1 MGVARSQRRSEGSQ
15 PSRSSKRKP
24 AGNSGASGHQPA
36 SRALAESSDANRVT
50 QALNSTK
57 PIKFTITSDYKGR
70 EVQDRILAD
79 VQRCGY
85 DDQSTFAIKIS
96 LEEAL
101 VNAIKHGNKFDPAKK
116 VHIEAKVT
124 PERAEIMIE
133 DEGPGFHRSSVPDP
147 TAEENL
153 CKCSGRGILLM
164 ETYMNTVKWTKHGRR
179 VKMTRVNQR
188 HLPG

>member
-1 MGVARSQRRSEGSQ
+1 MGVARSQRRDERSQ
-15 PSRSSKRKP
+15 PPRSAKRKP
-24 AGNSGASGHQPA
+24 VRTGRAAGSPA
-36 SRALAESSDANRVT
+36 SPGSQSPADADRVL

-57 PIKFTITSDYKGR
+57 PLKFTITSDYKGR

-79 VQRCGY
+79 VQSCGY

-101 VNAIKHGNKFDPAKK
+101 VNAIKHGNKFDPSKK
-116 VHIEAKVT
+116 VIIEAKVT

-133 DEGPGFHRSSVPDP
+133 DQGPGFDRGGVPDP

-164 ETYMNTVKWTKHGRR
+164 ETYMNSVKWTKNGRR
-179 VKMTRVNQR
+179 VKMVRVNQR